1 MKTILTLLL
10 ITVTTAGFT
19 QTLSYSD
26 LQTNEKP
33 DKKNYTSYIPK
44 SGLKINAGDTI
55 YFGNP
60 SNGNF
65 YKDILKFDYISLKGS
80 PIDGIKPSLRTIQK
94 LGVVN
99 SVKWKRNKVDDKF
112 YAIITLFSDRMSD
125 DPFHYFINIE
135 DALISKEIL
144 LK

>member
-1 MKTILTLLL
+1 MRTILTYFL
-10 ITVTTAGFT
+10 ITVTTGAFT

-33 DKKNYTSYIPK
+33 DKKNYTSYISE
-44 SGLKINAGDTI
+44 SGLKISAGDTI

-65 YKDILKFDYISLKGS
+65 YNDILKFAYNTFASHL
-80 PIDGIKPSLRTIQK
+80 DGIKPSIITIQK
-94 LGVVN
+94 LGVVF
-99 SVKWKRNKVDDKF
+99 SVKWKRNKLDDKF
-112 YAIITLFSDRMSD
+112 YAIITVFSDRMND

-135 DALISKEIL
+135 DALKSKEIL

>member
-1 MKTILTLLL
+1 MRTILTYYL
-10 ITVTTAGFT
+10 IAVTTAGFT
-19 QTLSYSD
+19 QTLSYSE

-33 DKKNYTSYIPK
+33 DKKNYTSYISE
-44 SGLKINAGDTI
+44 SGLKISAGDTI
-55 YFGNP
+55 YFGDP

-65 YKDILKFDYISLKGS
+65 YNDILKFDYNVDIASNMH
-80 PIDGIKPSLRTIQK
+80 GIKPSIRTIQK
-94 LGVVN
+94 LGVVF

-112 YAIITLFSDRMSD
+112 YAFIVLFSDRMND

-135 DALISKEIL
+135 DALKSKEIL